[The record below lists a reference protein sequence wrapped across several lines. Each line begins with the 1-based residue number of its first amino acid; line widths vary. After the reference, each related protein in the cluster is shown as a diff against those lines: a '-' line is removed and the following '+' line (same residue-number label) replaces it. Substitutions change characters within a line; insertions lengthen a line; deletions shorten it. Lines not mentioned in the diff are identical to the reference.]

1 MRFAHHRPAA
11 DTTNVARRRQ
21 RALTLTEMMITMSVF
36 SILVVGLVYTGMF
49 CLRLD
54 ELANSKSGASDSARR
69 GFDLLSGDIRSA
81 KMWYIGNG
89 GQSSFTPCGNATN
102 HQGNALKVH
111 STTDTNSY
119 VVYFF
124 DTNVS
129 KLYRYTN
136 GMTTSKV
143 ICDGL
148 TNTGAGG
155 MTFHAEHYDGTALSD
170 YQFKYVIVAV
180 LEFCQ
185 YQYPLTKVGPSYFYN
200 YYKMQ
205 LKVAS
210 HNFN

>member
-1 MRFAHHRPAA
+1 M
-11 DTTNVARRRQ
+11 
-21 RALTLTEMMITMSVF
+21 TLTEIMITVSVF
-36 SILVVGLVYTGMF
+36 SLLVLGMVYTGMF

-54 ELANSKSGASDSARR
+54 EMANSKVGASDSARR
-69 GFDLLSGDIRSA
+69 GFDLLSGDIRSS
-81 KMWYIGNG
+81 KMWYIGSG
-89 GQSSFTPCGNATN
+89 GQTSFTPCGNATN
-102 HQGNALKVH
+102 QQGNALKLY

-124 DTNVS
+124 DTNAS

-136 GMTTSKV
+136 GMSTSKIIV
-143 ICDGL
+143 DGL
-148 TNTGAGG
+148 TNATGSG
-155 MTFHAEHYDGTALSD
+155 MSFHAERYDGTTLTD
-170 YQFKYVIVAV
+170 LQFKYVVVAV

-185 YQYPLTKVGPSYFYN
+185 YQYPLTKVGPNYFYN